1 MKLLKGY
8 RKYLYERDTVFATIG
23 VFIVIG
29 LLALLPLN
37 TGLLNPVKKAFADFD
52 FNDLAYA
59 KVGKKTDSIDPRI
72 VIVNIGMADRAV
84 LAGLVEKVASQKP
97 KAIGLDAYFDGER
110 DPESDSLLRKVMHS
124 TPQLIMASRIRWE
137 QDSLIENRGYFAMP
151 GKSFGYVNLIGEDRG
166 TIRYFTPFENYEDT
180 ELTSFSAALL
190 NLADQA
196 AAKKLHTRHKDL
208 ETINFR
214 RQLDKYPFAEGND
227 VLLGN
232 VVDTM
237 FTNKIVLLGYVSSSP
252 NDIEDM
258 HFTPMNPKM
267 GGKAAPDM
275 NGIVI
280 HANILSM
287 AMDKKYI
294 HSSPFWVNWIITILI
309 AWLHVSLFIR
319 YYIDTHLWFHLV
331 AKTAQIISAIFF
343 VFLSIKCLEL
353 FSLKIDMKMP
363 VTVIILAIDIIYFYE
378 AFAVWL
384 HEKYGFKT
392 IFHHKH

>member
-8 RKYLYERDTVFATIG
+8 RKYLYERDTVFATIS
-23 VFIVIG
+23 VFIIIG

-59 KVGKKTDSIDPRI
+59 KVGRKTDSIDTRI
-72 VIVNIGMADRAV
+72 VIVNIGMADRA
-84 LAGLVEKVASQKP
+84 LIAGMLEKVASQKP
-97 KAIGLDAYFDGER
+97 KAIGLDAYFDAER
-110 DPESDSLLRKVMHS
+110 DPESDSLLRKVMHT
-124 TPQLIMASRIRWE
+124 TPHLVMASRLKWE
-137 QDSLIENRGYFAMP
+137 QDSLIENRGYFEMP
-151 GKSFGYVNLIGEDRG
+151 GNSFGYVNLVGEDRG
-166 TIRYFTPFENYEDT
+166 TIRYFTPFENYRGKEFM
-180 ELTSFSAALL
+180 SFTAALL
-190 NLADQA
+190 KIADPA
-196 AAKKLHTRHKDL
+196 VFEKLHTRHKDL

-214 RQLDKYPFAEGND
+214 RRLSKYPFADGND
-227 VLLGN
+227 VLSGN
-232 VVDTM
+232 IVDTM

-267 GGKAAPDM
+267 GGKTLPDM

-294 HSSPFWVNWIITILI
+294 HTSPFWVSWIVTILI
-309 AWLHVSLFIR
+309 AWLHISLFIR
-319 YYIDTHLWFHLV
+319 YYIDAHLWFHLV

-343 VFLSIKCLEL
+343 VFLSIQCLSL
-353 FSLKIDMKMP
+353 FNLKIDMKMP

-384 HEKYGFKT
+384 REKYGFKT

>member
-72 VIVNIGMADRAV
+72 VIVNIGISDRAMI
-84 LAGLVEKVASQKP
+84 AGMLEKVSSQKP
-97 KAIGLDAYFDGER
+97 RAIGLDAYFDAEK
-110 DPESDSLLRKVMHS
+110 DAEPDSLLEKVMHS
-124 TPQLIMASRIRWE
+124 TPRLIMASRMTWE
-137 QDSLIENRGYFAMP
+137 EDSLIENRGYFAKT
-151 GKSFGYVNLIGEDRG
+151 GNSFGYVNLVGEERG
-166 TIRYFTPFENYEDT
+166 TIRYFTPFENYKRREFM
-180 ELTSFSAALL
+180 SFTAALL
-190 NLADQA
+190 NIADPVA
-196 AAKKLHTRHKDL
+196 FKKLHSRHKDL

-214 RQLDKYPFAEGND
+214 RGITKYLLADGND
-227 VLLGN
+227 VLSGN
-232 VVDTM
+232 IVDTM
-237 FTNKIVLLGYVSSSP
+237 FTDKIVLLGYISSSV

-267 GGKAAPDM
+267 SGKAPPDM

-363 VTVIILAIDIIYFYE
+363 VTVIILAIDVIYFYE

>member
-1 MKLLKGY
+1 MKLLRGY
-8 RKYLYERDTVFATIG
+8 RKYLYERDTIFATIS

-59 KVGKKTDSIDPRI
+59 KVGKKTDSIDTRI
-72 VIVNIGMADRAV
+72 VIVNIGVADRAM
-84 LAGLVEKVASQKP
+84 LAGMLEKVASQKP
-97 KAIGLDAYFDGER
+97 KAIGLDAYFDAEKE
-110 DPESDSLLRKVMHS
+110 PESDLLLRNAMHS
-124 TPQLIMASRIRWE
+124 TPRLIMASRIRWE
-137 QDSLIENRGYFAMP
+137 KDSLIENRGYFAKP
-151 GKSFGYVNLIGEDRG
+151 GPSFGYVNLVGEDRG
-166 TIRYFTPFENYEDT
+166 TIRYVTPFENYQDKEIM
-180 ELTSFSAALL
+180 SFTAALL
-190 NLADQA
+190 NISDPSAY
-196 AAKKLHTRHKDL
+196 KKLHTRHKDL

-214 RQLDKYPFAEGND
+214 RGLEKYPIADGND
-227 VLLGN
+227 VLSGN
-232 VVDTM
+232 IEDTL
-237 FTNKIVLLGYVSSSP
+237 FTNKIVLLGYVSTSP
-252 NDIEDM
+252 YDIEDM

-267 GGKAAPDM
+267 GGKTFPDM
-275 NGIVI
+275 SGIVV

-294 HSSPFWVNWIITILI
+294 HTSPFWVNWIITILI

-319 YYIDTHLWFHLV
+319 YYIDAHLWFHLV

-343 VFLSIKCLEL
+343 VFLSIQCLQH

>member
-1 MKLLKGY
+1 MKLLRGY
-8 RKYLYERDTVFATIG
+8 RKYLYERDTVFATIS

-59 KVGKKTDSIDPRI
+59 KVGKKTDSIDRRI
-72 VIVNIGMADRAV
+72 VIVNIGLADRA
-84 LAGLVEKVASQKP
+84 LIAGMVEKVASQNP
-97 KAIGLDAYFDGER
+97 KAIGLDAYFDAER
-110 DPESDSLLRKVMHS
+110 DPEADSLLRKILHS
-124 TPQLIMASRIRWE
+124 TPRLVMASRLRWE
-137 QDSLIENRGYFAMP
+137 KDSLIENKGYFNGP
-151 GKSFGYVNLIGEDRG
+151 GTFGYVNLIGEDRG
-166 TIRYFTPFENYEDT
+166 TIRYVTPFENYKDKEYM
-180 ELTSFSAALL
+180 SFTAALL
-190 NLADQA
+190 NIADPKA
-196 AAKKLHTRHKDL
+196 YKKLYTRHKDL

-214 RQLDKYPFAEGND
+214 RRLEKYQYVEGNEM
-227 VLLGN
+227 LMGN
-232 VVDTM
+232 IEDTL
-237 FTNKIVLLGYVSSSP
+237 FTNKIVLLGYLSSSP

-267 GGKAAPDM
+267 GGKTLPDM
-275 NGIVI
+275 SGIVI

-294 HSSPFWVNWIITILI
+294 HTSPYWVNWIVTILI

-319 YYIDTHLWFHLV
+319 YYIDAHLWFHLV

-343 VFLSIKCLEL
+343 VFLSIQCLTH

-363 VTVIILAIDIIYFYE
+363 VTVIILAIDVIYFYE
-378 AFAVWL
+378 AVAVWL

>member
-8 RKYLYERDTVFATIG
+8 RKYLYERDTLFATIG

-72 VIVNIGMADRAV
+72 VIVNIGISDRAMI
-84 LAGLVEKVASQKP
+84 AGMLEKVSSQKP
-97 KAIGLDAYFDGER
+97 KAIGLDAYFDAEK
-110 DPESDSLLRKVMHS
+110 DAESDSLLQKVMHS
-124 TPQLIMASRIRWE
+124 TPRLIMASRLNWE
-137 QDSLIENRGYFAMP
+137 EDSLIENRGYFVKT
-151 GKSFGYVNLIGEDRG
+151 GNSFGYVNLVGEERG
-166 TIRYFTPFENYEDT
+166 TIRYFTPFENYQRKEFM
-180 ELTSFSAALL
+180 SFTAALL
-190 NLADQA
+190 NIADPVA
-196 AAKKLHTRHKDL
+196 FKKLHSRHKDL

-214 RQLDKYPFAEGND
+214 RGLTKYLVADGND
-227 VLLGN
+227 VLSGN
-232 VVDTM
+232 IVDTM
-237 FTNKIVLLGYVSSSP
+237 FADKIVLLGYISSSI

-267 GGKAAPDM
+267 GGKAPPDM

-287 AMDKKYI
+287 ALDKKYI
-294 HSSPFWVNWIITILI
+294 HTSPWWVNWIITILI
-309 AWLHVSLFIR
+309 AWLHISLFIR
-319 YYIDTHLWFHLV
+319 YYIDAHLWFHLV

-384 HEKYGFKT
+384 REKYGFKT

>member
-1 MKLLKGY
+1 MKLLTGY

-72 VIVNIGMADRAV
+72 VIVNIGMADRGL
-84 LAGLVEKVASQKP
+84 LAGMIEKVASQKP
-97 KAIGLDAYFDGER
+97 KVIGLDAYFDGER
-110 DPESDSLLRKVMHS
+110 DPESDSLLRKVLKS
-124 TPQLIMASRIRWE
+124 TPGLVMASRIKWE
-137 QDSLIENRGYFAMP
+137 HDRLVENRGYFEMP
-151 GKSFGYVNLIGEDRG
+151 GKSFGYVNLLGEDRG
-166 TIRYFTPFENYEDT
+166 TIRHFTPFENYKGK
-180 ELTSFSAALL
+180 ELMAFASALL
-190 NLADQA
+190 HIADPS

-208 ETINFR
+208 ETINFK
-214 RQLDKYPFAEGND
+214 RQLDKYLLADGQD

-267 GGKAAPDM
+267 GGKVPPDM
-275 NGIVI
+275 SGIVI

-287 AMDKKYI
+287 AMDKNYV
-294 HSSPFWVNWIITILI
+294 HTSPFWVNWIVTILI

-319 YYIDTHLWFHLV
+319 YYIDAHLWFHLV

-363 VTVIILAIDIIYFYE
+363 VTVIILAIDVIYFYE

-384 HEKYGFKT
+384 REKYGFRT